1 MESKPENFI
10 EQIIKEDISSG
21 FAPQKLKFRFPPEP
35 NGYLHIGHA
44 KAIGLNFGLGDKYNA
59 PVNLRFDDTNPEK
72 EEVEYVR
79 AIKDD
84 ISWLG
89 YKWTEE
95 TYSSDNF
102 QQLYEWALVLID
114 SGKAY
119 VDSQTSELMA
129 EQKGTPTSEGK
140 NSPYRN
146 RSIEENHEIFQQMK
160 SGNCKEGVHV
170 LRAKI
175 DMAHPNMLMRDPI
188 IYRVLDKP
196 HHRTGQEWK
205 IYPMYDWAHGQ
216 CDYIEQVSHS
226 LCSLEFKPHRDL
238 YEWFIDALRQN
249 SNNLPVFPKQRE
261 FARLNLSY
269 TIMSKRKLAVLV
281 EKKLVDGWDDPRMP
295 TISGLRRRGYTP
307 KSIRE
312 FINKVGVAKRDN
324 VIDVSLLEFCARED
338 LNKETDRKMVVLDP
352 IKLTVVNYPDGHT
365 EMLESE
371 DNPEKDVNKKRK
383 IPFSKH
389 LYIEREDFK
398 EEANRKFFRLTIGK
412 EVRLKSAFIIKG
424 TGVIKDNN
432 GNITEV
438 LCEYD
443 PKSRSGSGSEES
455 LRKVKGTLHW
465 VTQNDSID
473 ITINSY
479 DRLFKEESPG
489 TNEDGDF
496 LKDINPTSLQI
507 IKAKAEP
514 SLALANP
521 GDAFQF
527 QRKGYFIVDK
537 KSKANDIIFNKTVG
551 LRDSWKK

>member
-188 IYRVLDKP
+188 IYRVLDRP

-238 YEWFIDALRQN
+238 YEWFIDALKQN

-352 IKLTVVNYPDGHT
+352 IKLTVVNYPDEHT

-371 DNPEKDVNKKRK
+371 DNPEKDLNKKRK

-496 LKDINPTSLQI
+496 LKDINPASLQI

-514 SLALANP
+514 SLALANA

>member
-1 MESKPENFI
+1 VESKPENFI

-89 YKWTEE
+89 YKWSEE

-102 QQLYEWALVLID
+102 QQLYEWALFLID

-196 HHRTGQEWK
+196 HDRTGQEWK

-249 SNNLPVFPKQRE
+249 SNNLSVFPKQRE

-324 VIDVSLLEFCARED
+324 VIDVSLLEFCVRED
-338 LNKETDRKMVVLDP
+338 LNKETDRKMVVLNP

-365 EMLESE
+365 EMLDSE
-371 DNPEKDVNKKRK
+371 DNPEKDVKKKRK

-424 TGVIKDNN
+424 AGVIKDNN

-443 PKSRSGSGSEES
+443 PKSKSGSGSEES

-489 TNEDGDF
+489 TNEDRDF